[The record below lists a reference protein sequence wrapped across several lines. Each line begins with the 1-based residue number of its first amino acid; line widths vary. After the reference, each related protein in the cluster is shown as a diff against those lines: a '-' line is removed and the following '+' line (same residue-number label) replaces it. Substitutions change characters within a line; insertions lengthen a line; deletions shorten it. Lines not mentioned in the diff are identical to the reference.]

1 MSQSEE
7 PWFEDEWASMT
18 LDSVPDPCADQV
30 SLAEVD
36 SPINEPR
43 GEKPATDNF
52 SKTPATEADLVV
64 AALKKADENAVVQRG
79 PWGWG
84 TWLGKPT
91 KRARSEPD
99 IVDLLDM
106 DNIGDKPVLLPIDAE
121 EKSADQ
127 QKAQGSK
134 ETTRGPLGDT
144 PAMALGTRTLAS
156 SGSADRQVVNE
167 PDPEYE
173 SVSPAA
179 Y

>member
-1 MSQSEE
+1 MSQSQE
-7 PWFEDEWASMT
+7 PWFEDEWASLT

-30 SLAEVD
+30 SLVELLD
-36 SPINEPR
+36 SPINDPG

-52 SKTPATEADLVV
+52 SEKPATDSNADESK
-64 AALKKADENAVVQRG
+64 AAQKKAEENEVVQRG
-79 PWGWG
+79 PFGWG

-121 EKSADQ
+121 EKNADQ

-134 ETTRGPLGDT
+134 ETARGPFGDK

-156 SGSADRQVVNE
+156 SGSADRQEVDE
-167 PDPEYE
+167 PDPEHD
-173 SVSPAA
+173 
-179 Y
+179 

>member
-1 MSQSEE
+1 MSQSQE
-7 PWFEDEWASMT
+7 PWFEDEWASLT

-52 SKTPATEADLVV
+52 SEKPATDSNADGSK
-64 AALKKADENAVVQRG
+64 AAQKKAGENEVVQRG

-121 EKSADQ
+121 EKNADQ
-127 QKAQGSK
+127 QKAKMRK
-134 ETTRGPLGDT
+134 ETTRGPFGDKL
-144 PAMALGTRTLAS
+144 AMALGTRTLAS
-156 SGSADRQVVNE
+156 SGSADRQAVDE
-167 PDPEYE
+167 PDPEHD
-173 SVSPAA
+173 
-179 Y
+179 